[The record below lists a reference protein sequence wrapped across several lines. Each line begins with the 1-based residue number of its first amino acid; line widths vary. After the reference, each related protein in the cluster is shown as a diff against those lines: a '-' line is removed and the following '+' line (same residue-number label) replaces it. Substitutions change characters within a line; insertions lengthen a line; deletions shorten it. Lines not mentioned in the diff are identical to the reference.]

1 MTCEQAIAYVHSKL
15 RFGIKPGL
23 SRIRALLEKMG
34 NPQSSLT
41 VVHLAGTNGKGSTC
55 AMIGAML
62 CASGYKTGTYFSPF
76 ILDFRDRMQID
87 GRMIERE
94 ALARIV
100 SEIHPLVEEM
110 EAGGEVITEFELVTA
125 AAFSWFAGE
134 GCERVVLETGLG
146 GRWDATNVVEDPLLT
161 VITSLS
167 LDHTQI
173 LGRTLREIAEEKCG
187 IIKPDGQTVCAA
199 GQEPEAMA
207 VIRRVCAARENGL
220 RVPNRERLSIVSAGL
235 DGTRFLYENESY
247 AVRMSGEYQTLNAI
261 TAIEAARILG
271 LTQEH
276 IIEGLSKAFLPA
288 RMEVVSREPLIL
300 LDGAHNPAAAKAL
313 RNALEALWPKPKAV
327 AVMGVM
333 ADKDYR
339 SVVSELAPFFERVY
353 TCMPENPRA
362 LSAEK
367 LGAEIE
373 KAGGRAISCSS
384 PQEALEKARR
394 GLSGEEGLVI
404 CGSFYLAGELRRVLA
419 GESNNGSPALIG

>member
-1 MTCEQAIAYVHSKL
+1 MTCDQAIAYVHSKL
-15 RFGIKPGL
+15 RFGIQPGL

-34 NPQSSLT
+34 NPQRSLR

-55 AMIGAML
+55 AMIGAIF
-62 CASGYKTGTYFSPF
+62 CSSGYKTGTYYSPF

-94 ALARIV
+94 ALAQIV
-100 SEIHPLVEEM
+100 SEIRPLVEEM

-125 AAFSWFAGE
+125 AAFFWFARE

-173 LGRTLREIAEEKCG
+173 LGRTLGEIAEEKCG
-187 IIKPDGQTVCAA
+187 IIKPGGQTVCAA
-199 GQEPEAMA
+199 GQDPEAME
-207 VIRRVCAARENGL
+207 VIRRVCAARESEL
-220 RVPNRERLSIVSAGL
+220 RIPNRAGLSIVSAGL
-235 DGTRFLYENESY
+235 DGSRFLYEEESY
-247 AVRMSGEYQTLNAI
+247 AVRMAGAYQTLNAM

-288 RMEVVSREPLIL
+288 RMEMVSREPLIL

-313 RNALEALWPKPKAV
+313 RKALEELWPKPKAV

-339 SVVSELAPFFERVY
+339 SVVSVLVPFFDRVY
-353 TCMPENPRA
+353 TCAPDNPRA
-362 LSAEK
+362 LSAKE
-367 LGAEIE
+367 LGAEIR
-373 KAGGRAISCSS
+373 KSAGQAVSCAS
-384 PQEALEKARR
+384 PREALEKARR
-394 GLSGEEGLVI
+394 SLDSDEGLVV
-404 CGSFYLAGELRRVLA
+404 CGSFYLAGALRRLLVA
-419 GESNNGSPALIG
+419 E